1 MMRTRRRR
9 RQGLRGHLAL
19 TATTKRRMVD
29 RQPQGGSAMF
39 QVTRNGKNRIDVDF
53 TGKLDSID
61 MRIALNQLTQHAEGI
76 EQGRMMYRIGTF
88 ELPTLGAIGVELSR
102 IPQLLRFIRRFE
114 RVAVVADQEWVRRIS
129 TIEGALIVFAQVDA
143 QPAVGQRPALGRRVQ
158 LQGVNGEAS

>member
-1 MMRTRRRR
+1 
-9 RQGLRGHLAL
+9 
-19 TATTKRRMVD
+19 
-29 RQPQGGSAMF
+29 MF

-129 TIEGALIVFAQVDA
+129 TIEGSLIPGLTIKAFDSMEEAQA
-143 QPAVGQRPALGRRVQ
+143 EAW
-158 LQGVNGEAS
+158 LQE